1 MKIKAMGIT
10 PQLAPEILAIAESQ
24 TRIVAW
30 CLPPETRHPS
40 ATDMPCDIAL
50 AQDALDQSD
59 EALLSTILVSRARS
73 WIESSHSAVGIASL
87 KTVAQKLG
95 YSGFSVG
102 FFKCFQ
108 CRGLRG
114 ALSI

>member
-1 MKIKAMGIT
+1 MKPHYQRLMKVFFSWSG
-10 PQLAPEILAIAESQ
+10 
-24 TRIVAW
+24 
-30 CLPPETRHPS
+30 
-40 ATDMPCDIAL
+40 
-50 AQDALDQSD
+50 
-59 EALLSTILVSRARS
+59 ARS
-73 WIESSHSAVGIASL
+73 HAVAKALGEWASGVIQAVEPWISSEIEKGAKWGQE
-87 KTVAQKLG
+87 VAARLEEVRFG